1 MERSNPEG
9 EPNSTV
15 INASEG
21 NDELNDDGVVN
32 QEGSLVDEITDVM
45 MTRNDELDLRHEL
58 PDHSGL
64 GEEEIPAIG
73 MRFDSLH
80 LAHEFY
86 ASYAKKLGFVTKVR
100 NTNFDKMRK
109 DTKIPINQSLH
120 CTREGYRESRV
131 KAATRSNRI
140 TATRCKARMYVMLD
154 RENECWVVS
163 RVELRHSHPC
173 SADKAVHYHEYPELT
188 MHAKCVITDND
199 EAGIRPNKTYLAL
212 ANEVGGSSNLSFS
225 EKDVRNYITS
235 NLRCSDDNAD
245 FNEMMNYFLRMKE
258 INPNFFYAIDVD
270 DANKFRSALWVDAR
284 CRASYEYYGD
294 VVSFDTTYRRNRH
307 GLPFAS
313 FVGVNHHGKST
324 LLGCALLGNEEIP
337 SFEWVFTQWVRCI
350 GTAPKGII
358 TDQCK
363 AMAGA
368 IRKVLPDTVHRWCIW
383 HIMKKTQFK
392 LSGYARYGELSAM
405 MNHIVYNS
413 PSSESFEVDWAAFI
427 KEFALGQNRWLADL
441 YANRRKWV
449 PIFFKSE
456 FWAGMR
462 STQRSESMHA
472 FYGGYLHC
480 KSGLVQFVHEYDNV
494 LGNKEQK
501 ELEDDAADSKGVIP
515 CIGSTGI
522 ERQFQQEYTSNMFR
536 NLQLE
541 VRKKTDCVVRSTE
554 QKGDT
559 ISIKVDEQKV
569 FWGKP
574 VYHTFI
580 IQFDPLS
587 RKSRC
592 ECNKFESVG
601 ILCCHILAI
610 WSYYRVDTV
619 SSCYV
624 LPRWSKNVIRKHT
637 YIKSSHDVARSN
649 ESHNLFRNLC
659 SEFYNVAQEFVA
671 CEEEAAILRAVL
683 LDAKSKLT
691 DHRTLKVKTKGRPKG
706 KRLGAELDKSIK
718 KSMEKRKRKS
728 QPDVVDL
735 QTDNDCQGSVDN
747 RFEDSTIWNSADGG
761 GFMDLLNSFRH
772 L

>member
-32 QEGSLVDEITDVM
+32 QEGSLRFLKFISLKKMWHTDIASGHVNKVDEITDVM
-45 MTRNDELDLRHEL
+45 VTRNDELDLRHEL

-64 GEEEIPAIG
+64 SEEKISAIG

-80 LAHEFY
+80 LAQEFY
-86 ASYAKKLGFVTKVR
+86 AIYAKKLGFVTKVR
-100 NTNFDKMRK
+100 NTNFNKMWK

-140 TATRCKARMYVMLD
+140 TATRCKARMYVMMD
-154 RENECWVVS
+154 REKECWVVS

-173 SADKAVHYHEYPELT
+173 SAEKVVHYREYRELT

-199 EAGIRPNKTYLAL
+199 EAGIRPNKMYLAL
-212 ANEVGGSSNLSFS
+212 AN
-225 EKDVRNYITS
+225 
-235 NLRCSDDNAD
+235 
-245 FNEMMNYFLRMKE
+245 KE

-270 DANKFRSALWVDAR
+270 DANKFKSALWVDVR

-313 FVGVNHHGKST
+313 FVS
-324 LLGCALLGNEEIP
+324 
-337 SFEWVFTQWVRCI
+337 WVRCI
-350 GTAPKGII
+350 GTTPKGIT

-392 LSGYARYGELSAM
+392 LGGYARYGELSAM

-413 PSSESFEVDWAAFI
+413 PSNESFEVDWAAFI

-441 YANRRKWV
+441 YANRCKWV
-449 PIFFKSE
+449 PILFKSE

-462 STQRSESMHA
+462 STQRNESMHA

-480 KSGLVQFVHEYDNV
+480 KSGLVHFVNEYDNV
-494 LGNKEQK
+494 LGNKKQK

-522 ERQFQQEYTSNMFR
+522 EQQFQQEYTSNMFR
-536 NLQLE
+536 TLQLE
-541 VRKKTDCVVRSTE
+541 
-554 QKGDT
+554 
-559 ISIKVDEQKV
+559 
-569 FWGKP
+569 
-574 VYHTFI
+574 
-580 IQFDPLS
+580 FDPLS

-592 ECNKFESVG
+592 ECNKFKSVG
-601 ILCCHILAI
+601 ILCCHILVV
-610 WSYYRVDTV
+610 WSYYRVDIV
-619 SSCYV
+619 PSCYV
-624 LPRWSKNVIRKHT
+624 LPRWSKNVICKHT
-637 YIKSSHDVARSN
+637 YIKSSHDVAWSN
-649 ESHNLFRNLC
+649 ESHNLFKHLC

-671 CEEEAAILRAVL
+671 CEEEAAILRAAL
-683 LDAKSKLT
+683 SDAKSKLT
-691 DHRTLKVKTKGRPKG
+691 DHRVSMRSTTLDGTQNTMPTRSTYDVILHDIQGPSRVKTKGRPKG
-706 KRLGAELDKSIK
+706 KRLGAKLDKSIK

-728 QPDVVDL
+728 QPDVVEL
-735 QTDNDCQGSVDN
+735 QTDNDRQGSVDN
-747 RFEDSTIWNSADGG
+747 IFEDSTIWNSSYGG

>member
-9 EPNSTV
+9 KPNSTV

-21 NDELNDDGVVN
+21 NDELNDDGVVS

-45 MTRNDELDLRHEL
+45 VTRNDELDLRHEL

-64 GEEEIPAIG
+64 SEKEIPVIE

-80 LAHEFY
+80 LAQEFY

-100 NTNFDKMRK
+100 NTNFENMRK
-109 DTKIPINQSLH
+109 DAKIPINHSLH

-131 KAATRSNRI
+131 KAVTRSNRI
-140 TATRCKARMYVMLD
+140 IATKCKARMYVMLD
-154 RENECWVVS
+154 REKECWVAS

-173 SADKAVHYHEYPELT
+173 SAKKAVHYHEYRELT
-188 MHAKCVITDND
+188 MHAKCIITDND

-212 ANEVGGSSNLSFS
+212 ANKVGGSSNLSFS
-225 EKDVRNYITS
+225 EKNVRNYITN

-245 FNEMMNYFLRMKE
+245 FNGMMNYFVRMKE

-270 DANKFRSALWVDAR
+270 DANKFRSALWVDVM
-284 CRASYEYYGD
+284 CRTSYEYYGD

-313 FVGVNHHGKST
+313 FVDVNHHGKST

-337 SFEWVFTQWVRCI
+337 NFEWVFTQWVRCI

-358 TDQCK
+358 TNQCK

-392 LSGYARYGELSAM
+392 FGGYARYGELSAM
-405 MNHIVYNS
+405 MNHIVYNF

-427 KEFALGQNRWLADL
+427 KEFTLGQNRWLAYL

-456 FWAGMR
+456 FWTGMR
-462 STQRSESMHA
+462 STQRNESMHA

-480 KSGLVQFVHEYDNV
+480 KSVLVQFVHEYDNV

-501 ELEDDAADSKGVIP
+501 ELEDDDADSKGVIP

-536 NLQLE
+536 TLQLE
-541 VRKKTDCVVRSTE
+541 
-554 QKGDT
+554 
-559 ISIKVDEQKV
+559 
-569 FWGKP
+569 
-574 VYHTFI
+574 
-580 IQFDPLS
+580 FDLLS

-601 ILCCHILAI
+601 ILCCHILAV

-619 SSCYV
+619 PSCYV

-637 YIKSSHDVARSN
+637 YIKSSHDVTKSN
-649 ESHNLFRNLC
+649 ESHNLFRHLC

-671 CEEEAAILRAVL
+671 CEEEAAILRAAL
-683 LDAKSKLT
+683 SDAKSKLT
-691 DHRTLKVKTKGRPKG
+691 DHRASMHSTTLDGTQNTMPTRSTCDVILHDIQGPSRVKTKGRPKG

-735 QTDNDCQGSVDN
+735 QTDNDRQGSVDN
-747 RFEDSTIWNSADGG
+747 RFEDSTIWNSSDGG

>member
-1 MERSNPEG
+1 MERSNPKG
-9 EPNSTV
+9 KPNSTV

-32 QEGSLVDEITDVM
+32 QEGSL
-45 MTRNDELDLRHEL
+45 L
-58 PDHSGL
+58 PNHSGL

-140 TATRCKARMYVMLD
+140 TTTRCKARMYVMLD

-212 ANEVGGSSNLSFS
+212 ANEV
-225 EKDVRNYITS
+225 
-235 NLRCSDDNAD
+235 
-245 FNEMMNYFLRMKE
+245 
-258 INPNFFYAIDVD
+258 
-270 DANKFRSALWVDAR
+270 
-284 CRASYEYYGD
+284 
-294 VVSFDTTYRRNRH
+294 
-307 GLPFAS
+307 
-313 FVGVNHHGKST
+313 
-324 LLGCALLGNEEIP
+324 
-337 SFEWVFTQWVRCI
+337 
-350 GTAPKGII
+350 
-358 TDQCK
+358 
-363 AMAGA
+363 
-368 IRKVLPDTVHRWCIW
+368 
-383 HIMKKTQFK
+383 
-392 LSGYARYGELSAM
+392 
-405 MNHIVYNS
+405 
-413 PSSESFEVDWAAFI
+413 
-427 KEFALGQNRWLADL
+427 DL

-659 SEFYNVAQEFVA
+659 SEFYNVAKEFVA

-691 DHRTLKVKTKGRPKG
+691 DHRASMRSCTLDGTQNRMLTRSTCDVKTKGRPKG

>member
-1 MERSNPEG
+1 
-9 EPNSTV
+9 
-15 INASEG
+15 
-21 NDELNDDGVVN
+21 
-32 QEGSLVDEITDVM
+32 
-45 MTRNDELDLRHEL
+45 
-58 PDHSGL
+58 
-64 GEEEIPAIG
+64 
-73 MRFDSLH
+73 
-80 LAHEFY
+80 
-86 ASYAKKLGFVTKVR
+86 
-100 NTNFDKMRK
+100 
-109 DTKIPINQSLH
+109 
-120 CTREGYRESRV
+120 
-131 KAATRSNRI
+131 
-140 TATRCKARMYVMLD
+140 
-154 RENECWVVS
+154 
-163 RVELRHSHPC
+163 
-173 SADKAVHYHEYPELT
+173 
-188 MHAKCVITDND
+188 
-199 EAGIRPNKTYLAL
+199 
-212 ANEVGGSSNLSFS
+212 
-225 EKDVRNYITS
+225 
-235 NLRCSDDNAD
+235 
-245 FNEMMNYFLRMKE
+245 
-258 INPNFFYAIDVD
+258 
-270 DANKFRSALWVDAR
+270 
-284 CRASYEYYGD
+284 
-294 VVSFDTTYRRNRH
+294 
-307 GLPFAS
+307 
-313 FVGVNHHGKST
+313 
-324 LLGCALLGNEEIP
+324 
-337 SFEWVFTQWVRCI
+337 
-350 GTAPKGII
+350 
-358 TDQCK
+358 
-363 AMAGA
+363 
-368 IRKVLPDTVHRWCIW
+368 
-383 HIMKKTQFK
+383 MKKTQFK
-392 LSGYARYGELSAM
+392 LGGYARYGELSAM

-441 YANRRKWV
+441 YVNRRKWV

-494 LGNKEQK
+494 LENKEQK

-536 NLQLE
+536 TLQLE

-580 IQFDPLS
+580 VQFDPLS

-592 ECNKFESVG
+592 GCNKFESVG

-619 SSCYV
+619 PSCYV

-671 CEEEAAILRAVL
+671 CEEEAAILRAAL

-691 DHRTLKVKTKGRPKG
+691 DHRASMRSSTLDGTQNRMPTRSTCDVILHDIQGPSRVKTKGRPKG

-718 KSMEKRKRKS
+718 KSMENRKRKS
-728 QPDVVDL
+728 QPDVVDPR
-735 QTDNDCQGSVDN
+735 TDNDCHGSVDN
-747 RFEDSTIWNSADGG
+747 RVEDSTIWNSADGG